1 MRKKKIIKKHPVKPD
16 EKYSS
21 PVVTK
26 LINKVMKD
34 GEKRKAKKIVYRA
47 AEIVEKKIS
56 LPFLT
61 VLKGAVENAKIG
73 IEMKRIKIGG
83 GNYRVPKPIEEGRD
97 EKKVLSSIVK
107 VAGEKVS
114 AKTMPEKLAEII
126 IDTNNKVGEV
136 IKKKE
141 NVLKEG
147 VANASF
153 ASFLNR
159 K

>member
-1 MRKKKIIKKHPVKPD
+1 
-16 EKYSS
+16 
-21 PVVTK
+21 
-26 LINKVMKD
+26 
-34 GEKRKAKKIVYRA
+34 
-47 AEIVEKKIS
+47 
-56 LPFLT
+56 
-61 VLKGAVENAKIG
+61 GAVENAKIG

-83 GNYRVPKPIEEGRD
+83 GNYRVPKPIEEERD
-97 EKKVLSSIVK
+97 EKKALSSIVK
-107 VAGEKVS
+107 VADEKAS

-147 VANASF
+147 EANMSF